1 MASLPVHKAPV
12 GTLVKIKT
20 VRFDTPTSKYSE
32 GKSEWTH
39 GKIMKHNTGKR
50 ISVLWA
56 GDDEPIDSHA
66 SHLDYSND
74 AAKDKALQQFN
85 KNLTV
90 LFINVFS
97 EMTPD
102 STDSGG
108 AMFYLKLAMIETNG
122 EPGSA
127 SLLEPFRTLTQ
138 ICKKTSM
145 RDKYTSVDFPE
156 YKYPKSWPDILTKDD
171 WRDWV
176 EGLRKEW
183 DNWIQM
189 EAFSLVNWNDMVEGS
204 ILTRLYELFEI
215 KSTGRYK
222 ARAVDYAAYFE
233 YKSTKYIGTKLGT
246 RVHAA

>member
-1 MASLPVHKAPV
+1 
-12 GTLVKIKT
+12 
-20 VRFDTPTSKYSE
+20 
-32 GKSEWTH
+32 
-39 GKIMKHNTGKR
+39 
-50 ISVLWA
+50 
-56 GDDEPIDSHA
+56 
-66 SHLDYSND
+66 
-74 AAKDKALQQFN
+74 
-85 KNLTV
+85 
-90 LFINVFS
+90 
-97 EMTPD
+97 
-102 STDSGG
+102 
-108 AMFYLKLAMIETNG
+108 MFYLKLAMIETNG

-222 ARAVDYAAYFE
+222 ARDVVAGDTLEAGKDYGSTVAQTLAADMLRFMFSF
-233 YKSTKYIGTKLGT
+233 STSIDSNVITGDLSSAFLLAKADKDRHIYVYPPSWFHMIDLPWDDLAKP
-246 RVHAA
+246 